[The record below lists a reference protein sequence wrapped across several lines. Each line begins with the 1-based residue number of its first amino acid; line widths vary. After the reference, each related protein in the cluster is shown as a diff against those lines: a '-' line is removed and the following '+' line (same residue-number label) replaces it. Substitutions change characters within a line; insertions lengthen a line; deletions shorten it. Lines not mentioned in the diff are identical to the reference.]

1 MCFDELL
8 RRNDRRSDNQIVN
21 GVFGYLGPSKEYR
34 VPNNDKAIVIEMD
47 KALLLT

>member
-1 MCFDELL
+1 MIDGVII
-8 RRNDRRSDNQIVN
+8 RSLM
-21 GVFGYLGPSKEYR
+21 GFFGYLGPSKEYR